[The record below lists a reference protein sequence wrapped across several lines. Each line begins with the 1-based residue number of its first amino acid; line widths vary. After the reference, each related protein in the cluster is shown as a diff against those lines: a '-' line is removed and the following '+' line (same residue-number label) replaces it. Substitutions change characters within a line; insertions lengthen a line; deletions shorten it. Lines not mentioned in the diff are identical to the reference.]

1 MMGNAHAEGCI
12 SSGTTY
18 KILHKTMKKS
28 SVISLLASA
37 ALIGFCGC
45 ASDQAQKSQEPAKP
59 KPVKPAKDT
68 RSREERLKVGMTEDE
83 VRQAIGNPR
92 GTSVNSDG
100 AETWTYSDTEK
111 AFIPYYSLGGGK
123 FHTVSYTH

>member
-1 MMGNAHAEGCI
+1 
-12 SSGTTY
+12 
-18 KILHKTMKKS
+18 MKKS

-92 GTSVNSDG
+92 GKSTNSDG
-100 AETWTYSDTEK
+100 SQTWMYNDAEK
-111 AFIPYYSLGGGK
+111 VFIPDYSLFGGK
-123 FHTVSYTH
+123 IHNTVVIFDTNGTVKNWSSNSSGRY

>member
-1 MMGNAHAEGCI
+1 
-12 SSGTTY
+12 
-18 KILHKTMKKS
+18 MKKS

-59 KPVKPAKDT
+59 QPVKPAKDT

-92 GTSVNSDG
+92 GKSTNSDG
-100 AETWTYSDTEK
+100 SQTWMYNDAEK
-111 AFIPYYSLGGGK
+111 VFIPNYSLFGGK
-123 FHTVSYTH
+123 IHNTVVIFDTNGTVKNWSSNSSGRY